1 MDFNLQ
7 RVAQNMTRNIYGT
20 DIVANNLANSST
32 TGFKRDAAFTDWLME
47 AKELGATQRY
57 TNYSQGPMIKTENP
71 MDLALAGSGFFVI
84 ETDAGI
90 GFTRNGHMLIG
101 EDGLLRTA
109 QGHIVRG
116 ENGPIQALNADGM
129 GDNFEINRQGE
140 IYIDRVFIDRI
151 AIAAVPDVTS
161 LKKLG
166 ANVFQMDGDALV
178 VQMNPEDID
187 VRQGMLEG
195 ANVQPVLE
203 MVSLIDLQRNF
214 ESTQRVARAMDTI
227 LGRAAQL
234 SDYR

>member
-7 RVAQNMTRNIYGT
+7 RVARNMTRNMYGT

-57 TNYSQGPMIKTENP
+57 TNHSQGEMISTQNP
-71 MDLALAGSGFFVI
+71 LDVALAGDGFFVV
-84 ETDAGI
+84 ETNSGL
-90 GFTRNGHMLIG
+90 GFTRNGHFKID

-116 ENGPIQALNADGM
+116 ENGPIPALDTDGL
-129 GDNFEINRQGE
+129 GGNFEVTRNGE
-140 IYIDRVFIDRI
+140 IIIDNVVIDRL
-151 AIAAVPDVTS
+151 AIASIPDLYS

-166 ANVFQMDGDALV
+166 SNVFQVDTDALV
-178 VQMNPEDID
+178 VQMDPDDID
-187 VRQGMLEG
+187 IRQGMLEG

-203 MVSLIDLQRNF
+203 MVNLIELQRNF
-214 ESTQRVARAMDTI
+214 ESSQRVARAMDHI
-227 LGRAAQL
+227 LGRAVQL

>member
-7 RVAQNMTRNIYGT
+7 RVARNMTRNMYGT

-57 TNYSQGPMIKTENP
+57 TNYSQGEMIKTENNL
-71 MDLALAGSGFFVI
+71 DVALAGAGFFVV
-84 ETDAGI
+84 ETNAGL
-90 GFTRNGHMLIG
+90 GFTRNGHFKIG

-109 QGHIVRG
+109 QGHIVHG
-116 ENGPIQALNADGM
+116 ENGPIPALSGDGLASSIEVTRN
-129 GDNFEINRQGE
+129 GEVLIDNLVV
-140 IYIDRVFIDRI
+140 DRL
-151 AIAAVPDVTS
+151 AVASIPNLNS

-166 ANVFQMDGDALV
+166 ANVFQVDTDAMV
-178 VQMNPEDID
+178 VQMDPNDID

-203 MVSLIDLQRNF
+203 MVNLIDLQRNF
-214 ESTQRVARAMDTI
+214 ESTQRVARAMDHI
-227 LGRAAQL
+227 LGRAVQL